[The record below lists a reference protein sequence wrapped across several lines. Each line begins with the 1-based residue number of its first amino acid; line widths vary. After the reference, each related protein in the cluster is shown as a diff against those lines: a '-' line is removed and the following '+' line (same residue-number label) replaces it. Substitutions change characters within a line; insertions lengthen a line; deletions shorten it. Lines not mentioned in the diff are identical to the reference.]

1 MKFSE
6 NWLREWANPALDTQA
21 LARQLTMSGLE
32 VESVTPV
39 AKPVQGVVVAEV
51 RAVQPH
57 PDAERLQVC
66 SVFDGSSEFQIVCGA
81 PNVRAGM
88 RVPLAREGATLPG
101 LTIKRARLRGV
112 ESCGMLC
119 SADELGMDSR
129 GDGLL
134 ELPETAELGRDIVE
148 LLDLDD
154 QVIELGLTP
163 NRGDCLGIAGL
174 AREVAALNGLE
185 SNRAP
190 GARIAAV
197 IPDALEITLAAPA
210 ACPRYAGRVI
220 RGVDPA
226 AETPLW
232 MQERLRRAGVRCID
246 PVVDVS
252 NYVLLELGQPMHA
265 FDLGKLRGQIV
276 VRMAQPGERLT
287 LLDNSVVELRPDTLV
302 IADQGGPIALA
313 GIMGGLD
320 SAVGEQTR
328 DIFLESA
335 FFAPAAMAGRAR
347 AYGMHTDASHRY
359 ERGVDFELQLAAIE
373 RATELLLATV
383 GGKPGPVVLASAD
396 DHLPL
401 LEPIRLRAGRLATLL
416 GVSVP
421 VEEVES
427 ILRRLGLDVERDG
440 ADWKVTP
447 PSFRF
452 DLRIEADLIEELAR
466 VHGYHRIPARV
477 QTAAVPLRVRPE
489 SRHTLG
495 DLRHRLIAMGYQ
507 ETITYSFVEPR
518 LQAMLDPGRT
528 PVPVTNPISTDM
540 SVMRTTLWAGLIK
553 AAQFNQNRQ
562 QRRMR
567 LFETGLRFLPGTGGL
582 EQRVALAGIVC
593 GERSVENWAGVAGA
607 FDFYDIKGD
616 VEALLNIGESAAEYR
631 FESAS
636 HAALHPGQCAVLRR
650 DEAEVGYLGALHPK
664 LLGSLE
670 LHGPVFLFELDF
682 EILARKNLPSF
693 KGLSKFPEVRRD
705 IAVIVGEN
713 VPAAQLL
720 DVARTAAGD
729 WLTDLKLFDIYRG
742 QGVDLDKKSVAIGVV
757 LQHMDRTLTDEE
769 VNAVISRMVA
779 GLAQHCGAALRY

>member
-32 VESVTPV
+32 VESVTPA

-57 PDAERLQVC
+57 PDAERLRVC

-81 PNVRAGM
+81 PNVRVGM

-119 SADELGMDSR
+119 SAEELGMDGR
-129 GDGLL
+129 DEGLL
-134 ELPETAELGRDIVE
+134 ELPDRAELGRDIVE

-185 SNRAP
+185 SSHAP
-190 GARIAAV
+190 GTKIAAV
-197 IPDALEITLAAPA
+197 IADVLEVTLAAPA

-220 RGVDPA
+220 RGVDAA

-396 DHLPL
+396 EHLPL
-401 LEPIRLRAGRLATLL
+401 LEPIRLRAERLATTA
-416 GVSVP
+416 GCERAGRGGREHP
-421 VEEVES
+421 AQARA
-427 ILRRLGLDVERDG
+427 RRC
-440 ADWKVTP
+440 
-447 PSFRF
+447 S
-452 DLRIEADLIEELAR
+452 AR
-466 VHGYHRIPARV
+466 AP
-477 QTAAVPLRVRPE
+477 T
-489 SRHTLG
+489 
-495 DLRHRLIAMGYQ
+495 
-507 ETITYSFVEPR
+507 
-518 LQAMLDPGRT
+518 GR
-528 PVPVTNPISTDM
+528 
-540 SVMRTTLWAGLIK
+540 
-553 AAQFNQNRQ
+553 
-562 QRRMR
+562 
-567 LFETGLRFLPGTGGL
+567 
-582 EQRVALAGIVC
+582 
-593 GERSVENWAGVAGA
+593 
-607 FDFYDIKGD
+607 
-616 VEALLNIGESAAEYR
+616 
-631 FESAS
+631 
-636 HAALHPGQCAVLRR
+636 
-650 DEAEVGYLGALHPK
+650 
-664 LLGSLE
+664 
-670 LHGPVFLFELDF
+670 
-682 EILARKNLPSF
+682 
-693 KGLSKFPEVRRD
+693 
-705 IAVIVGEN
+705 
-713 VPAAQLL
+713 
-720 DVARTAAGD
+720 
-729 WLTDLKLFDIYRG
+729 
-742 QGVDLDKKSVAIGVV
+742 
-757 LQHMDRTLTDEE
+757 
-769 VNAVISRMVA
+769 
-779 GLAQHCGAALRY
+779 

>member
-1 MKFSE
+1 M
-6 NWLREWANPALDTQA
+6 
-21 LARQLTMSGLE
+21 
-32 VESVTPV
+32 
-39 AKPVQGVVVAEV
+39 
-51 RAVQPH
+51 
-57 PDAERLQVC
+57 
-66 SVFDGSSEFQIVCGA
+66 
-81 PNVRAGM
+81 
-88 RVPLAREGATLPG
+88 
-101 LTIKRARLRGV
+101 
-112 ESCGMLC
+112 
-119 SADELGMDSR
+119 
-129 GDGLL
+129 
-134 ELPETAELGRDIVE
+134 
-148 LLDLDD
+148 LDLDD

-185 SNRAP
+185 SGRAP

-197 IPDALEITLAAPA
+197 IPDVLEVTLAAPA

-220 RGVDPA
+220 RGVDSA
-226 AETPLW
+226 AATPLW

-276 VRMAQPGERLT
+276 VRMAQLGERLT
-287 LLDNSVVELRPDTLV
+287 LLDSSVVELRPDTLV
-302 IADQGGPIALA
+302 IADQAGPVALA

-373 RATELLLATV
+373 RATELLLPVV

-396 DHLPL
+396 EHLPL
-401 LEPIRLRAGRLATLL
+401 LEPIRLRAERLATLL

-427 ILRRLGLDVERDG
+427 ILCRLGLDVEREG
-440 ADWKVTP
+440 ADWNVKP

-452 DLRIEADLIEELAR
+452 DLRIEADLIEEIAR

-477 QTAAVPLRVRPE
+477 QTAAMPLRVRPE
-489 SRHTLG
+489 ARHTLG

-507 ETITYSFVEPR
+507 EAITYSFVEPR

-528 PVPVTNPISTDM
+528 PVPVTNPISADM

-553 AAQFNQNRQ
+553 AVQFNQNRQ

-567 LFETGLRFLPGTGGL
+567 LFETGLRFLPGTEGL

-616 VEALLNIGESAAEYR
+616 VEALLNTGEISAEYR
-631 FESAS
+631 FEPAS

-650 DEAEVGYLGALHPK
+650 DGVEVGYLGALHPE
-664 LLGSLE
+664 LLDSLE
-670 LHGPVFLFELDF
+670 LQGPVFLFELDF
-682 EILARKNLPSF
+682 EILASKNLPSF

-705 IAVIVGEN
+705 IAVIVDEN

-729 WLTDLKLFDIYRG
+729 WLSDLKLFDIYRG
-742 QGVDLDKKSVAIGVV
+742 QGIDPDKKSVAIGVV
-757 LQHMDRTLTDEE
+757 LQHMERTLTDED

-779 GLAQHCGAALRY
+779 GLAQHCGAALR